1 MTSQDKL
8 NEQFRG
14 TVHREAV
21 ADQIT
26 ERILSL
32 IREQQLRPGD
42 KLPPE
47 RELATMLGV
56 SRPTVRESLR
66 SLAMINVVELRHG
79 SGTFVTSLEAE
90 LLVERFDLVFS
101 LNDNSFLDLIE
112 ARKVIEPGATALAA
126 QRATNEEIARFDD
139 ILMRSWDC
147 LRTHPQEFPR
157 LDVEFHTM
165 MAECSHNALLTR
177 IMQSVARL
185 GIASSQRTASS
196 RRGGV
201 DVAGVERAV
210 RAHQDILDAIKERN
224 PELARERMI
233 HHLQSVESTLL
244 NLRTDS

>member
-1 MTSQDKL
+1 MTSQAKL

-47 RELATMLGV
+47 RELAAMLGV

-66 SLAMINVVELRHG
+66 SLAMMNVIELRHG
-79 SGTFVTSLEAE
+79 SGSFVTSLETE

-112 ARKVIEPGATALAA
+112 ARKVIEPGATALAT
-126 QRATNEEIARFDD
+126 QRVTEEEIGRFDD
-139 ILMRSWDC
+139 ILARSWEC
-147 LRTHPQEFPR
+147 LRTHPEEFPR
-157 LDVEFHTM
+157 LDVEFHTI

-185 GIASSQRTASS
+185 SIASSQRTASS

-210 RAHQDILDAIKERN
+210 RDPPEILDAIKARH
-224 PELARERMI
+224 PELARERLLQ
-233 HHLQSVESTLL
+233 HLQSVESPLHDL
-244 NLRTDS
+244 KTDA